1 MRQQP
6 QADTRASVY
15 PPLCVQRNGMP
26 MSRLEEGNLAR
37 ISHPVSLLLTLASS
51 GAIAL
56 AVCAGTEKPT
66 ANAAVLIMC
75 CAVLGSATLFAPALP
90 RTVAGDAQ
98 RARRR
103 AVLWAGVLASLAG
116 AAAAGLA
123 RPVTGVSIAAL
134 LSPMLVILQTLLGV
148 GLRRPVLCTVVAL
161 LLAAPVWLSPL
172 AEIAGSES
180 GVAGW
185 ITLLSPVTHLAA
197 VAGCDYLHADWVY
210 SHSAL
215 AGLQRIT
222 PSPIGIIIC
231 YLAIAAAL
239 TAARA
244 LHFPKRMQESI
255 R

>member
-1 MRQQP
+1 
-6 QADTRASVY
+6 
-15 PPLCVQRNGMP
+15 
-26 MSRLEEGNLAR
+26 MSRLEAGNLASR
-37 ISHPVSLLLTLASS
+37 ISNPVSLLLTLASS

-75 CAVLGSATLFAPALP
+75 CALLVSVTLLAPALP
-90 RTVAGDAQ
+90 RAAAGDAQ
-98 RARRR
+98 RARWQ
-103 AVLWAGVLASLAG
+103 ALLWAGVLASLAG

-134 LSPMLVILQTLLGV
+134 LFPMLVILQTLLGV
-148 GLRRPVLCTVVAL
+148 GLGRPVLCAALAL
-161 LLAAPVWLSPL
+161 LLAVPVWLSPI

-185 ITLLSPVTHLAA
+185 ITLLAPVTHLAA

-215 AGLQRIT
+215 AGLERTT
-222 PSPIGIIIC
+222 PSPIAIIIG

-244 LHFPKRMQESI
+244 LHSSKSMQESM